1 MWKKKNHISK
11 CCIHQIWTAR
21 RRDSERTSLV
31 GATASANGQATRE
44 KLENL
49 REHYSL
55 QIWTIGK
62 PGGMKLKILSNYFC
76 R

>member
-31 GATASANGQATRE
+31 GATASANGQATWRDE
-44 KLENL
+44 IENTIEL
-49 REHYSL
+49 LL
-55 QIWTIGK
+55 QVT
-62 PGGMKLKILSNYFC
+62 
-76 R
+76 